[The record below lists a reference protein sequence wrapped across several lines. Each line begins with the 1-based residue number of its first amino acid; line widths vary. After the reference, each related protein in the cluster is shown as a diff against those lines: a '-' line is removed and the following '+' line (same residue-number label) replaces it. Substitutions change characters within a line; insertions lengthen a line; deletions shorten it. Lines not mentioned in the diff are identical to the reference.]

1 MKLTKTAITTKQA
14 ADLLIGKKRVAIFS
28 HINPDGDTV
37 GASVALKLM
46 LNKAG
51 VSADLYCESDMNAKL
66 LCFDEVGSYR
76 KICSDRYDLLV
87 AVDCGDIFRL
97 GENSGYYA
105 SFAETMTIDHH

>member
-51 VSADLYCESDMNAKL
+51 VSADL
-66 LCFDEVGSYR
+66 
-76 KICSDRYDLLV
+76 
-87 AVDCGDIFRL
+87 
-97 GENSGYYA
+97 
-105 SFAETMTIDHH
+105 